1 MNTHLFVD
9 AHSADWSDC
18 AMKMTKEYFSWM
30 NEQILDICKFSI
42 EDIVGAPLDDYVRLS
57 MNSIVPKNA
66 NRSVYHLLIEDGKAV
81 AMGGLR
87 QLSNGHGEIVR
98 IYTKPNYR
106 GRGFGRA
113 MLEKLISEASSFNF
127 PVLNLDTGIFMKD
140 AQALYLSHGFQ
151 FCTPYEGAEPPPQ
164 LLPYWLYMELKL

>member
-1 MNTHLFVD
+1 MNTYHFVD
-9 AHSADWSDC
+9 AHDADWFNC
-18 AMKMTKEYFSWM
+18 AINMTQEYFLWM

-42 EDIVGAPLDDYVRLS
+42 EDIVGMSLNDYIQQS
-57 MNSIVPKNA
+57 MDNIVPRDA
-66 NRSVYHLLIEDGKAV
+66 NNSVYHLLIENGQAV

-98 IYTKPNYR
+98 IYTKPSYR
-106 GRGFGRA
+106 GRGFGRL

-151 FCTPYEGAEPPPQ
+151 FCAPYEGAEPPPQ